1 MKQLDAA
8 DPLGSQLTSLFQRT
22 DVHDRERSYL
32 QFAAGKFF
40 DDLGGRKLFAIL
52 SRQIDSLA
60 AHFPARTNA
69 LFFKDVIYNTRDLPS
84 DQRGMESPPEVTPIF
99 WRGCR
104 DQVQRSLS
112 KSWRVTVAWSAR
124 GN

>member
-40 DDLGGRKLFAIL
+40 DDLGG
-52 SRQIDSLA
+52 
-60 AHFPARTNA
+60 
-69 LFFKDVIYNTRDLPS
+69 
-84 DQRGMESPPEVTPIF
+84 GESFSPF
-99 WRGCR
+99 
-104 DQVQRSLS
+104 
-112 KSWRVTVAWSAR
+112 
-124 GN
+124 